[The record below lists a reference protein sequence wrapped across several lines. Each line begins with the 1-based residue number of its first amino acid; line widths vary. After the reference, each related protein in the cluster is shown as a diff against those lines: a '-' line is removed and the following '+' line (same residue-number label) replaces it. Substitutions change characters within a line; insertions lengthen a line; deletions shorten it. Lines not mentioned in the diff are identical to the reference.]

1 MKPINSIKALCLRA
15 AFCILAAGSNQVL
28 ANSDELIGKG
38 KKVYNEVAGIGCKT
52 CHGEYA
58 EGDLGVGPFIRGAS
72 EGAIRAAVSA
82 VGEMIVVRQAIT
94 EEELKA
100 VAAYLEYLGTLQ
112 VVRTLSKRGRFVPK
126 TVEVRPG
133 EDLQVFIGGF
143 LGHQQGEHDIN
154 RFLVRRVIIHRRAH
168 AYKRAQRLVLMI
180 DSTMGD
186 GDAVP
191 QPCTS
196 QALPGQQAVED
207 FGLRQLGVVPGDQ
220 AGKRLKGCF
229 FAAAVVVETDPIS

>member
-15 AFCILAAGSNQVL
+15 AFCILAVGSNQVL
-28 ANSDELIGKG
+28 ANSDELIEKG

-126 TVEVRPG
+126 AVEVRPG
-133 EDLQVFIGGF
+133 ADLQVIIKNSSIRPHTYTSEGMGIESMTIQGRSTGTLVWKAPDREGTFTIACTDCRLNEELTIKVSKNAKPVASTVGAGTS
-143 LGHQQGEHDIN
+143 LGNAD
-154 RFLVRRVIIHRRAH
+154 
-168 AYKRAQRLVLMI
+168 M
-180 DSTMGD
+180 
-186 GDAVP
+186 
-191 QPCTS
+191 
-196 QALPGQQAVED
+196 
-207 FGLRQLGVVPGDQ
+207 
-220 AGKRLKGCF
+220 
-229 FAAAVVVETDPIS
+229 